1 MLPLKKKQK
10 HKNPCTCRSA
20 LKQEVGGTWNNV
32 QKHEN
37 ENQKGLLE
45 MVSGGLMAPEEANS
59 KGCQA
64 SEPKSPKTWMK
75 GDCCYEAAEGK
86 IDEKNKLKKDN

>member
-1 MLPLKKKQK
+1 M
-10 HKNPCTCRSA
+10 
-20 LKQEVGGTWNNV
+20 

-45 MVSGGLMAPEEANS
+45 MVSGGLMAPEEAAS

-64 SEPKSPKTWMK
+64 SEQKSPETWMK

>member
-1 MLPLKKKQK
+1 
-10 HKNPCTCRSA
+10 
-20 LKQEVGGTWNNV
+20 
-32 QKHEN
+32 
-37 ENQKGLLE
+37 